1 MEPWLTRQQLI
12 EELDALI
19 WVDEQCFELAG
30 RCASTSEQELHIA
43 WCARTA
49 LHHAWRAEQLRSI
62 RPFDVHA
69 PDGGSL
75 ATPLPEVHALR
86 VEPLLRDAI
95 NLARGHTRS
104 GVAPEAPNT
113 TIDALRSDILSR
125 QLQGYRQLVARL
137 DPIRDAPVIRML
149 RIVSEDLAFDLSQ
162 S

>member
-1 MEPWLTRQQLI
+1 MLRTCRKIREHLQ
-12 EELDALI
+12 
-19 WVDEQCFELAG
+19 
-30 RCASTSEQELHIA
+30 QELHIA
-43 WCARTA
+43 SCARTA

-69 PDGGSL
+69 PDGGSVE
-75 ATPLPEVHALR
+75 TPLSGHAHAR

-95 NLARGHTRS
+95 DLAAAHARS

-113 TIDALRSDILSR
+113 TIDHALRSDILSR

-137 DPIRDAPVIRML
+137 RSIQHAPVIRML
-149 RIVSEDLAFDLSQ
+149 RIVGSLAFDLSQ